1 MKQWKMKVLI
11 LSGLY
16 EVETQADKTQNIKW
30 NKFQCK
36 KHDFGGCFAPEKF
49 VKFELH
55 AFPIL
60 WRKLEVVWTTVS
72 YTFVAIA
79 KHCEPPTFVQ
89 HLLEKCS
96 FAQHEIFSDGQE
108 SSYENMC
115 KIWRKSLWGITLK
128 NGVKVFP
135 CFPYWRQILPPLTTR
150 SNGH

>member
-1 MKQWKMKVLI
+1 MAEKSIWNFCFMYFA
-11 LSGLY
+11 GL
-16 EVETQADKTQNIKW
+16 VN
-30 NKFQCK
+30 FFSFCHPQCPQVTVQK
-36 KHDFGGCFAPEKF
+36 ARFWEFFAPENF
-49 VKFELH
+49 VKFESH
-55 AFPIL
+55 EFPIL
-60 WRKLEVVWTTVS
+60 WRKLEVVWITVS

-128 NGVKVFP
+128 NGVEVFP
-135 CFPYWRQILPPLTTR
+135 CFPYGRQILPPLTTL